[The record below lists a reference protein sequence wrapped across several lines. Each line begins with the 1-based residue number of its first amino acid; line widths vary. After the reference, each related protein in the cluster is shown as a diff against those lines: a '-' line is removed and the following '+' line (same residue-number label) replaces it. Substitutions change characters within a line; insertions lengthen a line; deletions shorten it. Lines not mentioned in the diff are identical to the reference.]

1 MEDKEGDSGSW
12 MLGLGIVVTGLIIIV
27 SVGATSAGYYGEHKV
42 NVSYHPQILILRT
55 RRLLGSHQRDRGG
68 ADLL

>member
-27 SVGATSAGYYGEHKV
+27 SVGATSAGYYGEQKV
-42 NVSYHPQILILRT
+42 NIL
-55 RRLLGSHQRDRGG
+55 SS
-68 ADLL
+68 DLDSQDAEVAGLTPT

>member
-42 NVSYHPQILILRT
+42 NIYYPQILILRT

>member
-1 MEDKEGDSGSW
+1 MEDKEDDSGSW

-42 NVSYHPQILILRT
+42 NVSP
-55 RRLLGSHQRDRGG
+55 S
-68 ADLL
+68 DLDSQDAEVAGLTPT